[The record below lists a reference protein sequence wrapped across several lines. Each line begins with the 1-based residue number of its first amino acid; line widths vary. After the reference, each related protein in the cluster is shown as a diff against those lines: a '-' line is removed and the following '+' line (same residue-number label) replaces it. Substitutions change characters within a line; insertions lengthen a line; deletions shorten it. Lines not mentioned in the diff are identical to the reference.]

1 MPFKVILHP
10 MNVEI
15 AEKHYIH
22 AKHTRD
28 AKRKALKFQCGILYR
43 KIEYIPMTEFEV
55 REECGVYE
63 D

>member
-1 MPFKVILHP
+1 MPYKVILHR
-10 MNVEI
+10 MDVEI

-22 AKHTRD
+22 AMHTRD
-28 AKRKALKFQCGILYR
+28 AKRIALKFQCGNLYR
-43 KIEYIPMTEFEV
+43 KIEYIRMTEFEV